1 METITDAIPVEVLIE
16 SLPECGVLI
25 KMSETPGEE
34 FALYWTFS
42 PSSTYITTR
51 LAVGDLVDLTNES
64 IYF

>member
-42 PSSTYITTR
+42 PST
-51 LAVGDLVDLTNES
+51 
-64 IYF
+64 